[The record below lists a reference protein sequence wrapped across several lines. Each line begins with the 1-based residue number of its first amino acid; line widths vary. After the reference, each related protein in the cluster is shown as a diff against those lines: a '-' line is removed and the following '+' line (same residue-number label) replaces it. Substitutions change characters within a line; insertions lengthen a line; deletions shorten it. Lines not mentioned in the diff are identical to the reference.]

1 MTTTIRLSGPADV
14 LTVLPYQLG
23 FHPRRCL
30 VVVSLRGTR
39 MGLVQRIDLPPPEHV
54 FDAVNAVLSPL
65 LKDPPQAVLLIGFD
79 DSEGES
85 RAMLDEMTDACL
97 AYRIEVDDRMVVRD
111 GRWYDLDCVQSC
123 CPREGLPLPEPSE
136 VPAVAEFV
144 GREIFPLPDRSSL
157 ADLLEPSRSLAGG
170 AVSRLADEWLD
181 LRCEATG
188 TTRRSRVRSGERHPH
203 AASTELPPAKGGLQ
217 SAERGLH
224 AVESGLRFA
233 DIELPVTQ
241 RELHDFRASELAVW
255 SRVLCDDDDAEPIPE
270 LPPQDRA
277 MLAASL
283 TDVDLRD
290 ALIAWLCPGT
300 LAPDLIDPVLFVQL
314 SDALPRPWLVPD
326 EGDAAMD
333 DEGEA
338 DAMERAIR
346 GQRIERRLCELSAG
360 LPDEWAAPTLTLLAA
375 FTWWRGDGALTRIA
389 LDRALRTEPDY
400 RLAQL
405 LERMVDL
412 AVRPERAAV

>member
-1 MTTTIRLSGPADV
+1 V

-54 FDAVNAVLSPL
+54 FDAVDAVLSPL
-65 LKDPPQAVLLIGFD
+65 LQDAPQAVLLIGFEE
-79 DSEGES
+79 SEGES
-85 RAMLDEMTDACL
+85 RAMLDEMRDACL
-97 AYRIEVDDRMVVRD
+97 AYRIAVDDRMVVRD

-123 CPREGLPLPEPSE
+123 CPRDGLLLPEASE

-144 GREIFPLPDRSSL
+144 GREIFPLPSRSSL
-157 ADLLEPSRSLAGG
+157 ADLVEPNRSMDGET
-170 AVSRLADEWLD
+170 VSRLADEWLD

-188 TTRRSRVRSGERHPH
+188 ATGMTGRSRPPAAGGELH
-203 AASTELPPAKGGLQ
+203 AADSELLT
-217 SAERGLH
+217 AE
-224 AVESGLRFA
+224 S
-233 DIELPVTQ
+233 
-241 RELHDFRASELAVW
+241 ELHDFRASELAVW
-255 SRVLCDDDDAEPIPE
+255 SRVLCDEDDAEPIPE
-270 LPPQDRA
+270 LPPQDLA
-277 MLAASL
+277 LLAASL

-314 SDALPRPWLVPD
+314 SGALPHPWPVLD

-333 DEGEA
+333 DEG
-338 DAMERAIR
+338 DVDTMERVIR